1 MCITSNA
8 NALRDEH
15 AEHEKGRNAGVYACY
30 TEMLRASESNIVERE
45 AEKRGLRQ
53 DVRVPF
59 LKTTEAGVFAVANLK
74 KKKSCFCAADKMRP
88 RHGIYTGADVHA
100 NGV

>member
-15 AEHEKGRNAGVYACY
+15 AEHEKGRNAGVYTCY

-74 KKKSCFCAADKMRP
+74 KKKLFLRG
-88 RHGIYTGADVHA
+88 R
-100 NGV
+100 

>member
-15 AEHEKGRNAGVYACY
+15 AEHEKGRNADACY

-45 AEKRGLRQ
+45 AEKRGL
-53 DVRVPF
+53 
-59 LKTTEAGVFAVANLK
+59 LKMCAYTFSENHGSGCFTVANLK
-74 KKKSCFCAADKMRP
+74 KKNCFCATDKMRP